1 MDTPI
6 ALDANTRAAL
16 QKLADITLPPEVSL
30 FPSTWGWGV
39 FALVLLAVLAIALF
53 SWLRHRAANRYRREA
68 LDELRMIETALA
80 KGEVGMRAIRSIPP
94 LLKRVALA
102 AWPRADVAVLS
113 GTAWWRFLQAHDNR
127 LPDDLQALLD
137 GVEYRGDASIAGIN
151 QREARSIVSATRQW
165 IVGHHGPA

>member
-16 QKLADITLPPEVSL
+16 QKLADISLPPEVSL

-39 FALVLLAVLAIALF
+39 VAVAFVAALAMALLL
-53 SWLRHRAANRYRREA
+53 WLRHLAANRYRREA
-68 LDELRMIETALA
+68 LAELNTIEAGLA
-80 KGEVGMRAIRSIPP
+80 VEGTRVDTIRSIPP

-102 AWPRADVAVLS
+102 AWPCVDVAALS
-113 GTAWWRFLQAHDNR
+113 GADWWRFLQANDDR
-127 LPDDLQALLD
+127 LSDDLHALLD
-137 GVEYRGDASIAGIN
+137 GVEYRGDASIVKIDE
-151 QREARSIVSATRQW
+151 REARSIVSATRQW